1 MKKLALRECSGD
13 WIYYLTALSY
23 KEVFENVRKID
34 KELHESK
41 SLSDM
46 IQRSLTDNV
55 DKIANY
61 ITNQPEHFFNA
72 LVLAVYDGDPQ
83 WREIKINYDNGESYE
98 LGVLE
103 FNGDEIIFPV
113 DGQHRVEGIK
123 KVITENP
130 DRYNTETIPVIFIGH
145 KNTKDGR
152 QRTRRLFST
161 LNRYAK
167 PVTLNDIIALDED
180 DIIAI
185 ATRHLI
191 ENNILFKET
200 RLNNH
205 KQKAIPEKD
214 KTAFTNII
222 TLYECNTEL
231 LKFFIKDVEIKID
244 GTKVKN
250 GKKKVDA
257 YCRFRRS
264 EEEIKAFLTFVDDY
278 WCNFIEYIDS
288 INKYVTT
295 PIEKSPALIFRNS
308 EGGNLL
314 FRPVG
319 QKPFVITALKLYEV
333 AHDFSDVMKI
343 MNKINLDLSI
353 DLWTYIAWNPI
364 AKKMV
369 TSSNSKT
376 IQMIMQYIIGVNELT
391 EKELNDLIKAIQGYK
406 ADENMQREDV
416 IKLLNKYALLTES

>member
-34 KELHESK
+34 RELHESK

-123 KVITENP
+123 KVIAENP
-130 DRYNTETIPVIFIGH
+130 EKYNAETIPVIFIGH
-145 KNTKDGR
+145 KNTQEGR

-244 GTKVKN
+244 GVRIKN

-264 EEEIKAFLTFVDDY
+264 EKEIKAFLTFVDDY
-278 WCNFIEYIDS
+278 WCNFIEYID
-288 INKYVTT
+288 IIKKYVQT
-295 PIEKSPALIFRNS
+295 PIEEGPASLFRNS
-308 EGGNLL
+308 EGGHLL

-333 AHDFSDVMKI
+333 AHNFSDVMKI
-343 MNKINLDLSI
+343 MNKINLDLST

-369 TSSNSKT
+369 TSSNGKA
-376 IQMIMQYIIGVNELT
+376 IQLIMQYIIGVNELT
-391 EKELNDLIKAIQGYK
+391 EKELNDLVKAIQGYK
-406 ADENMQREDV
+406 ADENMQQEEV
-416 IKLLNKYALLTES
+416 IKLLNKYAVRT